1 MTEPKAAEWIA
12 RVEETFQR
20 LRYAGRDVQEKA
32 CQSIEQ
38 EHGGDEPAAKLR
50 ELFENERRKIRALAD
65 KAGKVV
71 AKP

>member
-20 LRYAGRDVQEKA
+20 LRGASRDIQEKA

-38 EHGGDEPAAKLR
+38 EHGGMKL
-50 ELFENERRKIRALAD
+50 LQN
-65 KAGKVV
+65 
-71 AKP
+71 